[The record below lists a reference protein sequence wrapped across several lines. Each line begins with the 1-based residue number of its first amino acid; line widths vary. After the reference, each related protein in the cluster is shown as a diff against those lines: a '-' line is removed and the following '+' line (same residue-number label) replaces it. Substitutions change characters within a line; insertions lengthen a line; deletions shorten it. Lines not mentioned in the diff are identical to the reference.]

1 MKMKKFVE
9 EFKAFI
15 AKGNVVDMAVAV
27 IVGGAFSKIVTSLVN
42 DIIMPVI
49 GLNAG
54 RMNVSELKWIITPAS
69 VNDTGAEIAEVSL
82 KYGSFLQTIIDF
94 LIISL
99 CVFVML
105 KVVLGAKNRLMH
117 AKEEEKAAEA
127 AEEEKKPS
135 AEELLTEIRDLL
147 KDNQKDADSE
157 NMNME

>member
-1 MKMKKFVE
+1 MKMKKFAE

-49 GLNAG
+49 SIFVGK
-54 RMNVSELKWIITPAS
+54 MNVSELKWIITPAS
-69 VNDTGAEIAEVSL
+69 VDEAGAEIAEVSL

-99 CVFVML
+99 CIFVML
-105 KVVLGAKNRLMH
+105 KVVLGAKNRLIH

-127 AEEEKKPS
+127 VEEEKKPS

-147 KDNQKDADSE
+147 KDNQKDADIE
-157 NMNME
+157 NME

>member
-42 DIIMPVI
+42 DIIMPIISLFV
-49 GLNAG
+49 GK
-54 RMNVSELKWIITPAS
+54 MNVSELKWIITPAS
-69 VNDTGAEIAEVSL
+69 VDEAGTEIAEVSL

-117 AKEEEKAAEA
+117 AKEEKKADEA

-157 NMNME
+157 NME